1 MSFIK
6 FTPPAV
12 DVYEL
17 PAIDLFS
24 RELSKYASRNYLP
37 PKIEEYLKT
46 AEPIEGGRIIL
57 VHGLGSDEVWGINNN
72 GDSFPEYMINED
84 GVKEATLINSD
95 PNNDWGYITFE
106 KYAHSFADHVNNH
119 PDNTIGGKVILADWN
134 PEMHRVEIVMPIN
147 PKMSKTAA
155 ARHKAEEAIHKIDR
169 GEPVDVS
176 MGCFI
181 AGTLITMADGSRKPI
196 EEIQVGDCVMT
207 HKGRSRKVTELHK
220 RPYDGVFFLMRPE
233 AHEPFVCTQEHPLL
247 VVDRDDV
254 KKGKSGGLRWVSQE
268 EAARIEPKWIHAECF
283 DPEQHYLLE
292 PVLQDVL
299 TPEYATREFARLLGY
314 YVAEGH
320 VLRNKSK
327 EICGVEFTV
336 NRSDTFLT
344 EIGELAEKYG
354 TKNPPVMRQRDNCD
368 DAVSVQIFDA
378 ELANRLYSHGG
389 SYAKHKKLSESF
401 MQWHPDIQREFVGAW
416 AEGDGHGLD
425 SGALSI
431 STGSDAL
438 AWQLMTVLARMGACA
453 SINCLTH
460 KAGSGFSKKTTYE
473 WVIHIGKQ
481 WAQNLHDV
489 CLKVKDSPILL
500 AKNNRM
506 HTGKFIVTPVREM
519 EASRNSVDV
528 YNFEVEE
535 DESYVAAGVAVHNCK
550 VAYDICKTCRNKAK
564 NRSEYCDHAKYAM
577 GQIMSD
583 GRRVG
588 VDNPRPK
595 FFDISY
601 VKRGADR
608 AAKLLMKVASSS
620 TTVMRV
626 PDWPD
631 RYKRASK
638 GAEDKHSAIKKQI
651 PGEGVDP
658 VQALADRAEIDL
670 LKSTVPFD
678 MASAESLPPKVA
690 NLFNS
695 YPAAD
700 VISTLTALGVVLLP
714 NELPEKVARQTL
726 YPKEPNAH
734 ILDDIDIHDLMV
746 KRSMYTPF
754 LVMRLTRKSLS
765 PGSMGKIASSVAAD
779 SAAMTRYGKY
789 VNFLKT
795 AFGTESQVDSWN
807 KSVAASH
814 RIVETLSSESDK
826 IVGLWKDA
834 GFPELDDDMSTL
846 LGAEWSRASSTV
858 KVALAS
864 GWKDLG
870 AKTMDYGKRFASGLK
885 QEMAPVGNL
894 ASWAGSKAKAVGKP
908 VWDVASHALGVRGGP
923 YPASALLAYGGA
935 PLLMSSFFAN
945 KMMKGEDPG
954 AIGQFVAK
962 HPLLSSGASVLGS
975 LWLHRMAN
983 KYR

>member
-1 MSFIK
+1 VSFVK

-72 GDSFPEYMINED
+72 GDSFPEHMINDD

-119 PDNTIGGKVILADWN
+119 PNNTIGGKVILADWN

-147 PKMSKTAA
+147 PKMAKTAA
-155 ARHKAEEAIHKIDR
+155 ARHKAEEAIQRIDR

-550 VAYDICKTCRNKAK
+550 VAYDVCKICKNKAK

-577 GQIMSD
+577 GQVMSD

-608 AAKLLMKVASSS
+608 AAKLLMKVAST
-620 TTVMRV
+620 TTVVRV

-631 RYKRASK
+631 RHKKASK

-651 PGEGVDP
+651 PGEAVDP
-658 VQALADRAEIDL
+658 INALAERAEVDV

-678 MASAESLPPKVA
+678 MSTSEALPPKVA
-690 NLFNS
+690 RLFNV

-700 VISTLTALGVVLLP
+700 VLSTLTAVGVILLP
-714 NELPEKVARQTL
+714 HELPEKVASERF
-726 YPKEPNAH
+726 YAKEPNTN

-754 LVMRLTRKSLS
+754 LVMRLMRK
-765 PGSMGKIASSVAAD
+765 GASSGFGKKVASDMAAD
-779 SAAMTRYGKY
+779 SAAMKRYERY

-795 AFGTESQVDSWN
+795 SFQTSSQVEGWN
-807 KSVAASH
+807 KMVTASH
-814 RIVETLSSESDK
+814 RIVETLASESDK
-826 IVGLWKDA
+826 VLGLWKDA
-834 GFPELDDDMSTL
+834 GFPDLDDDTKAL
-846 LGAEWSRASSTV
+846 LGTEWSRASSLV
-858 KVALAS
+858 KAALQQGWSDLGTKIKDVGQQVWSGVKGDVANLA
-864 GWKDLG
+864 GKAKGLG
-870 AKTMDYGKRFASGLK
+870 AKALS
-885 QEMAPVGNL
+885 A
-894 ASWAGSKAKAVGKP
+894 AKP
-908 VWDVASHALGVRGGP
+908 VADVGAHALGVGGGP

-935 PLLMSSFFAN
+935 PLVMSSFFAD
-945 KMMKGEDPG
+945 KMRRGEDPG
-954 AIGQFVAK
+954 AVGQFVAK
-962 HPLLSSGASVLGS
+962 HPLLSSGASILGS

-983 KYR
+983 RYR

>member
-72 GDSFPEYMINED
+72 GDSFPEYMINDD

-95 PNNDWGYITFE
+95 PKNDWGYITFE

-155 ARHKAEEAIHKIDR
+155 ARYKAEEAIHKIDR

-176 MGCFI
+176 MG
-181 AGTLITMADGSRKPI
+181 
-196 EEIQVGDCVMT
+196 
-207 HKGRSRKVTELHK
+207 
-220 RPYDGVFFLMRPE
+220 
-233 AHEPFVCTQEHPLL
+233 
-247 VVDRDDV
+247 
-254 KKGKSGGLRWVSQE
+254 
-268 EAARIEPKWIHAECF
+268 
-283 DPEQHYLLE
+283 
-292 PVLQDVL
+292 
-299 TPEYATREFARLLGY
+299 
-314 YVAEGH
+314 
-320 VLRNKSK
+320 
-327 EICGVEFTV
+327 
-336 NRSDTFLT
+336 
-344 EIGELAEKYG
+344 
-354 TKNPPVMRQRDNCD
+354 
-368 DAVSVQIFDA
+368 
-378 ELANRLYSHGG
+378 
-389 SYAKHKKLSESF
+389 
-401 MQWHPDIQREFVGAW
+401 
-416 AEGDGHGLD
+416 
-425 SGALSI
+425 
-431 STGSDAL
+431 
-438 AWQLMTVLARMGACA
+438 
-453 SINCLTH
+453 
-460 KAGSGFSKKTTYE
+460 
-473 WVIHIGKQ
+473 
-481 WAQNLHDV
+481 
-489 CLKVKDSPILL
+489 
-500 AKNNRM
+500 
-506 HTGKFIVTPVREM
+506 
-519 EASRNSVDV
+519 
-528 YNFEVEE
+528 
-535 DESYVAAGVAVHNCK
+535 CK

-631 RYKRASK
+631 RYKKASK

-658 VQALADRAEIDL
+658 IKALADRAEIDL

-714 NELPEKVARQTL
+714 NELPEKVASQTL
-726 YPKEPNAH
+726 YHKEPNTH

-807 KSVAASH
+807 KLVAASH

-846 LGAEWSRASSTV
+846 LGSEWSRASSTV